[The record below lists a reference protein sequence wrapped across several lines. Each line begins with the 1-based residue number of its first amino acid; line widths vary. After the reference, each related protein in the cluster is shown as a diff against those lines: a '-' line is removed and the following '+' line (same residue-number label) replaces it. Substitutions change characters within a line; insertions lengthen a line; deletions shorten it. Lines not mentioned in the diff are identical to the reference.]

1 MSAHAPADSS
11 KTKYEPV
18 DSNAHHVVGT
28 EDDNDCPAVGLL
40 RLNALPERLV
50 EDPPHV
56 SYGDESV
63 CDAFRSRVGW
73 LGLFLIG
80 LWSAAFII
88 DAFEKTLQA
97 NTHPAV
103 SNIHMTCTCTRTPA
117 PPPSAHTH
125 TQHAYRAEVTYPRRE
140 SLLSVPIPSIYPQAN
155 VELAHFVPLIIGQ
168 GGNAGSQA
176 APCTN
181 LNPNPNPNPH
191 PHPHP
196 DPNDRNSTIQRPP

>member
-1 MSAHAPADSS
+1 MRTVMSAHAPPDSS

-50 EDPPHV
+50 EDPPQV

-88 DAFEKTLQA
+88 DAFEKTLQVRGRGRVR
-97 NTHPAV
+97 V
-103 SNIHMTCTCTRTPA
+103 S
-117 PPPSAHTH
+117 
-125 TQHAYRAEVTYPRRE
+125 V
-140 SLLSVPIPSIYPQAN
+140 SVS
-155 VELAHFVPLIIGQ
+155 VSVKGEGE
-168 GGNAGSQA
+168 G
-176 APCTN
+176 
-181 LNPNPNPNPH
+181 
-191 PHPHP
+191 
-196 DPNDRNSTIQRPP
+196 